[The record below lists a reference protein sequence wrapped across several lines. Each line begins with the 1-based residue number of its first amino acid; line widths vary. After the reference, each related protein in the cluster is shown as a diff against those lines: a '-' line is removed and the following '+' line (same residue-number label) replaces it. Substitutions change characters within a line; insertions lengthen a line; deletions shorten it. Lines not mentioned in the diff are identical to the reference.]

1 MSNFVIPLVQC
12 APLMPG
18 VRRLRRGEDE
28 DKKPHGAGE
37 RTVATSKPIAP
48 CSTLRAGQ
56 YSSFLRKVIK
66 RKRRVTSGVPPNKRL
81 HLTAN
86 SVVFMRK
93 ASVVSRLNARQVKRG
108 VRLRV
113 ESSERCVV
121 VNDRVPLLPR
131 LNGGEAKVVLLHLA
145 WYISHWACRRSLA
158 RPICRKLKAD
168 EPQPG
173 S

>member
-1 MSNFVIPLVQC
+1 MSERAPEQVIADDRERATFSKLCVQ
-12 APLMPG
+12 
-18 VRRLRRGEDE
+18 VRSE
-28 DKKPHGAGE
+28 AG
-37 RTVATSKPIAP
+37 
-48 CSTLRAGQ
+48 RARHLN
-56 YSSFLRKVIK
+56 SS
-66 RKRRVTSGVPPNKRL
+66 
-81 HLTAN
+81 
-86 SVVFMRK
+86 
-93 ASVVSRLNARQVKRG
+93 

-145 WYISHWACRRSLA
+145 WDISHWACRRSLA